1 MSHITLAE
9 RGHLRELIAH
19 MRRAPLHAPV
29 LATLM
34 PELKHLLRADH
45 AWSYR
50 LAVDGARWTHAFY
63 FSAGIPSLDATLTR
77 TYLRQSPEPL
87 VAYNP
92 LRPEPSQ
99 RNRVYQLQREAPS
112 EVLQRLRGVRDL
124 GEALGTSR
132 FDVLRTL
139 VCSGERLLAWVGVMR
154 EGEAFSARERLL
166 LSRLV
171 APLQRRLRVERRL
184 ERLSVAEAALPL
196 VMEALPFAA
205 FVLAPTG
212 SMVHAN
218 TLGLAL
224 REHRGRV
231 PLLQALRQAAAGK
244 GGPGEFEV
252 HALPGRHQLVFQR
265 AAVEPLALR
274 LAWAARTW
282 RLTGRQREVLELLA
296 AGRTNVQVAMALDCS
311 ESNVEAHMSAL
322 LKRAGCGSR
331 AQLLARLWSGG

>member
-19 MRRAPLHAPV
+19 TRRAPLHTPV

-34 PELKHLLRADH
+34 PELQHLLRADH

-63 FSAGIPSLDATLTR
+63 FGAGIPALDATLTR
-77 TYLRQSPEPL
+77 SHPRQGTQPL

-99 RNRVYQLQREAPS
+99 RNRVYQLRREAHS
-112 EVLQRLRGVRDL
+112 VLPQRFQGVRDL

-154 EGEAFSARERLL
+154 EGEAFGARERLL
-166 LSRLV
+166 LTRLV

-196 VMEALPFAA
+196 ALEALPFAA

-212 SMVHAN
+212 RVMHAN
-218 TLGLAL
+218 ALGLAL
-224 REHRGRV
+224 REQRGRA
-231 PLLQALRQAAAGK
+231 PLAQALRQAAAGR

-265 AAVEPLALR
+265 AAVEPVALR
-274 LAWAARTW
+274 LAWAARVW
-282 RLTGRQREVLELLA
+282 RLTARQREVLELLA
-296 AGRTNVQVAMALDCS
+296 AGRTNAQVAIALDCS

-331 AQLLARLWSGG
+331 AQLLARLWSG